1 LATDIA
7 DWLVRHRV
15 PFAEAHDIA
24 GACVRRCEEDGIELT
39 DLSADDLADISPQL
53 TSDVQTVLSVT
64 GSINSRAGRGGTAEA
79 RVREQLAEAK
89 TALTGAQEWVDRG
102 RLQP

>member
-1 LATDIA
+1 
-7 DWLVRHRV
+7 V

-39 DLSADDLADISPQL
+39 DLSADDLADISPHL
-53 TSDVQTVLSVT
+53 TADVQAVLSVT
-64 GSINSRAGRGGTAEA
+64 GSINSRIGRGGTAEA
-79 RVREQLAEAK
+79 RVREQLAEVK